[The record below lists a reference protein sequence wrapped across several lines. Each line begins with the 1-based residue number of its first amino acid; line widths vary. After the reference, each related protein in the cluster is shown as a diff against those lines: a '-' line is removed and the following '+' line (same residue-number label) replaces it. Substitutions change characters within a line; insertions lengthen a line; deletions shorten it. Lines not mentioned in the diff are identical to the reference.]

1 MLLLNNLFSQDVVQN
16 ETGAWI
22 IRLIRNGLKCDHISG
37 KYTEYFEADELAG
50 MHAFDGQKG
59 MTPLQVF
66 QRMMEKT
73 PFTRGFVY
81 KNWDIIIHEKK
92 GFIIKPRLIEENAD
106 IEKYKDYIGEER
118 YRTNESL
125 REVEMINFLQYIEEP
140 NEDQNYE

>member
-1 MLLLNNLFSQDVVQN
+1 MSFLSSLLKEDVTGN

-50 MHAFDGQKG
+50 LHAFNGHKG

-66 QRMMEKT
+66 HRMMEKT

-92 GFIIKPRLIEENAD
+92 GFIIKPRLNEAD
-106 IEKYKDYIGEER
+106 TDMEQYKDYIGDER

-140 NEDQNYE
+140 SNED